1 MSTAYEDYG
10 PFLSLPGAGEHMYLW
25 YRTLVEMW
33 WINIKP
39 PLLLGFSQSEDVLNS
54 LFDYLCSKS
63 DWIAHV
69 PEEKMREV
77 IKNTLIDVQKKRS
90 AQGE

>member
-1 MSTAYEDYG
+1 
-10 PFLSLPGAGEHMYLW
+10 MYLW

-39 PLLLGFSQSEDVLNS
+39 TLLLGFSQSEHVLNS

-63 DWIAHV
+63 DWIAHA
-69 PEEKMREV
+69 PQEKMREV
-77 IKNTLIDVQKKRS
+77 IKNTLTDVQKKRS